1 MSEPSSVLSIVVA
14 VALFGLLGTFILLP
28 LLRGGEARIDSDPGD
43 LKEEDAKKK
52 ALLFALRDVEYD
64 FATGKLDDRDYQ
76 SLKSELAH
84 EALAVMETPEAAE
97 AALASEALEAE
108 IRRVR
113 EGLREGTTC
122 RRCGRVNDSG
132 SQFCSRCGFA
142 VSPA

>member
-1 MSEPSSVLSIVVA
+1 MSEPSSALSIVAA
-14 VALFGLLGTFILLP
+14 VALFALLGTFILLP
-28 LLRGGEARIDSDPGD
+28 LLRGRESRVDSDPAD

-84 EALAVMETPEAAE
+84 EALAVMDSPEEAE
-97 AALASEALEAE
+97 VAMASEALEAE

-113 EGLREGTTC
+113 DGLREGTTC
-122 RRCGRVNDSG
+122 RRCGRVNDAG
-132 SQFCSRCGFA
+132 SRFCSRCGFA
-142 VSPA
+142 IGMD